1 MPPSKPVL
9 SSTSPPRRARSRSAQ
24 NGQGSERL
32 PQDAELGRNAA
43 EVPAQRLVDES
54 LPLPGRAVGER
65 LHRRVGERVPR
76 AEEGSHPIDPRA
88 ETAAGLFEVDEAGGE
103 HDVLVSTGR

>member
-1 MPPSKPVL
+1 M
-9 SSTSPPRRARSRSAQ
+9 AA
-24 NGQGSERL
+24 
-32 PQDAELGRNAA
+32 PQDGPHAGRG
-43 EVPAQRLVDES
+43 VVTVTGMSAQRLVDES

-88 ETAAGLFEVDEAGGE
+88 ETAEGLFEVDEAGGE